1 MSGASGVQNLLKKLE
16 ASPLVRK
23 KLPNSAA
30 VMNQYFNYRRHTGE
44 AISAYLVRESLFYEE
59 FVESLMELYTGSASV
74 MDTFDQLTTV
84 DESSDDEGHASR
96 TGSERK
102 SKGEY
107 QQVPT
112 EEADP
117 PEPPGSPMPSRRG
130 KGFTD
135 SFILTQLRGW
145 RLLSGAAL
153 NPDEWRTI
161 LASTKNQLDYDS
173 ISSALMVL
181 FDDQIAMPRGS
192 LTEALRAG
200 KCTTTTCWRKTSG
213 AGEHGLKIGMTVGST
228 LQTGRRRSGQQRR
241 RSASTP
247 RLQRRRR
254 KVKRAKLCPLREP
267 GAKHRELR
275 RIFGKDHFQDY
286 MVGKGK
292 GKSVGKGSSGKIN
305 MVLEDFYNF
314 LKGKSKGHVGGKG
327 KFKPQVNA
335 YPVMTEFDYYG
346 LQIDEGDGVQMS
358 AAVEPV
364 EQASK
369 QGLGMLDCGAT
380 CSAGPEASIKNLLSA
395 IMAQDRQAQ
404 ITIDS
409 KKRPKFRFGSGSWG
423 QALYQISIKSSLISR
438 SFEAF
443 VLPDPEGAHDPN
455 FDHVPVLVGMNFIR
469 GNQLIVDFS
478 DGYTVCAL
486 QPHAKPFNLKINPK
500 GHYMLDIPH
509 YLCDGN
515 TQLTGHAEVSLV
527 LDNTFTLQEAPLSIG
542 VLEIVACPVEGSSDE
557 VLDEVLMT
565 SHSETS
571 RRRSFHEMWERRLSI
586 HHQQQSRLMGNL
598 PTKPSVATS
607 SSRDHGAEVNRGGAG
622 SGSQGGDGSQRSS
635 SQGGAVA
642 VQGRPQAGA
651 SSQQQMGL
659 MDPLFAVR
667 SSPELHSEG
676 GSAGIKHEL
685 TESLG
690 GSEGAQRPAA
700 SPSGRTLS
708 QRGAGASL
716 HREGRIRG
724 EDQDADGPSQ
734 AAHGSFHNTETE
746 SF

>member
-1 MSGASGVQNLLKKLE
+1 MARDCPGRNA
-16 ASPLVRK
+16 RK
-23 KLPNSAA
+23 
-30 VMNQYFNYRRHTGE
+30 
-44 AISAYLVRESLFYEE
+44 
-59 FVESLMELYTGSASV
+59 
-74 MDTFDQLTTV
+74 
-84 DESSDDEGHASR
+84 
-96 TGSERK
+96 
-102 SKGEY
+102 
-107 QQVPT
+107 
-112 EEADP
+112 
-117 PEPPGSPMPSRRG
+117 G
-130 KGFTD
+130 KGKSVHF
-135 SFILTQLRGW
+135 
-145 RLLSGAAL
+145 A
-153 NPDEWRTI
+153 E
-161 LASTKNQLDYDS
+161 DY
-173 ISSALMVL
+173 
-181 FDDQIAMPRGS
+181 
-192 LTEALRAG
+192 
-200 KCTTTTCWRKTSG
+200 
-213 AGEHGLKIGMTVGST
+213 
-228 LQTGRRRSGQQRR
+228 
-241 RSASTP
+241 
-247 RLQRRRR
+247 
-254 KVKRAKLCPLREP
+254 
-267 GAKHRELR
+267 
-275 RIFGKDHFQDY
+275 FQDY

-305 MVLEDFYNF
+305 MVLEDFYNY

-346 LQIDEGDGVQMS
+346 LQIDEGDGAQMS

-423 QALYQISIKSSLISR
+423 QALYQISIESSLTSR

-478 DGYTVCAL
+478 DSYTVCAL
-486 QPHAKPFNLKINPK
+486 QPHAKPFDLKINCK

-515 TQLTGHAEVSLV
+515 TRLTGHAEVSLV
-527 LDNTFTLQEAPLSIG
+527 LDNTSTLQEAPLSIS

-557 VLDEVLMT
+557 ILDEVLMT
-565 SHSETS
+565 PHSETW

-607 SSRDHGAEVNRGGAG
+607 FSRDHGAEVNRGGAG

-642 VQGRPQAGA
+642 LQGRPQAGA
-651 SSQQQMGL
+651 STQQQVGL
-659 MDPLFAVR
+659 LDPLFAVR
-667 SSPELHSEG
+667 SSSELHPEG

-685 TESLG
+685 TESHG
-690 GSEGAQRPAA
+690 GSKGAQRPAA
-700 SPSGRTLS
+700 SPSGRSLS

-724 EDQDADGPSQ
+724 EDQDADGLSQ
-734 AAHGSFHNTETE
+734 AFSREECAEDQESGRKGEISDSEFRRLCRGGSFINDVEHELVPGGAADLQLPVG
-746 SF
+746 